1 MGIVLALLAAFG
13 GVAALLWRL
22 ESGSRAA
29 RETIGLA
36 DDARGFFRRLAWS
49 KRANRNPLDLVEDPR
64 EAAAAMMVLVATF
77 DGALSAAEEAAILK
91 EIVATF
97 GMPTNDAGE
106 LLARGRWLT
115 KDGGDLGT
123 SLTRLS
129 RIVEAKLSRTE
140 RAQLIAM
147 LGRVALADGRESQAL
162 DQSISE
168 LERKLLPPLH

>member
-49 KRANRNPLDLVEDPR
+49 KRAIRNPLDLVEDPR
-64 EAAAAMMVLVATF
+64 EAAAAMMVMVATF

-97 GMPTNDAGE
+97 GMPAIF
-106 LLARGRWLT
+106 
-115 KDGGDLGT
+115 
-123 SLTRLS
+123 S
-129 RIVEAKLSRTE
+129 RE
-140 RAQLIAM
+140 RA
-147 LGRVALADGRESQAL
+147 G
-162 DQSISE
+162 
-168 LERKLLPPLH
+168 